1 VIFSLKVKLTYRLA
15 DIPHHLGFYIFL

>member
-15 DIPHHLGFYIFL
+15 DISHHLGFYIFL